1 MPRSGDGRALT
12 KHEPID
18 PSLRCLL
25 DIEEPTKID
34 HRNIGKTLETN
45 PFIISSE
52 ETIPRRPAEKK
63 EIKPIEENSGV
74 VKLGRVDRKLY
85 GLEPACEPEKP
96 LKIELDL
103 YQMEDF

>member
-18 PSLRCLL
+18 SSLRCRL

-34 HRNIGKTLETN
+34 HRNIEKMLEPN

-52 ETIPRRPAEKK
+52 ETIPRRPAKEK
-63 EIKPIEENSGV
+63 EIGSIKENSGV
-74 VKLGRVDRKLY
+74 VKLGRVARKLY
-85 GLEPACEPEKP
+85 GLEPTCEPEKP